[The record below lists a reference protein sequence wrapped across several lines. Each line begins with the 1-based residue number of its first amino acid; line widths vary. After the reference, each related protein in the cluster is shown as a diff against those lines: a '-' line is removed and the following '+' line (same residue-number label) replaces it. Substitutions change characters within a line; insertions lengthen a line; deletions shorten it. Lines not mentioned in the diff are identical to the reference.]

1 MDECLRAISGFK
13 GTEDL
18 FNDKPLDSPFTSDYV
33 KTKAISSAPSYSL
46 ESPVSAI
53 DESKTCTLASERWL
67 EATIKHMPLI
77 INHSSAMVSEIL
89 IQFLHI
95 FV

>member
-18 FNDKPLDSPFTSDYV
+18 SNDKSLDSPFTSDFV

-46 ESPVSAI
+46 ESPVST
-53 DESKTCTLASERWL
+53 DGDSKTCLLASERWS
-67 EATIKHMPLI
+67 EVTIKHMPLLV
-77 INHSSAMVSEIL
+77 NHSSAMVS
-89 IQFLHI
+89 
-95 FV
+95 

>member
-18 FNDKPLDSPFTSDYV
+18 SNDKFLNSPFTSDYV

-46 ESPVSAI
+46 DSLVSAK
-53 DESKTCTLASERWL
+53 DESCLIASERWL
-67 EATIKHMPLI
+67 EATIKHMPI
-77 INHSSAMVSEIL
+77 IIEHSSAMVSHTNIM
-89 IQFLHI
+89 FLCFLSI
-95 FV
+95 